1 LRLYLMPPERQ
12 WLLGFER
19 FSPQSGR
26 ALPSG
31 SRVWLY

>member
-1 LRLYLMPPERQ
+1 MPPERQ
-12 WLLGFER
+12 WLLGVER
-19 FSPQSGR
+19 FSPQSGK